1 MTAVRCEGLT
11 KRYRADG
18 VQALRG
24 LDLEVSEGSVFG
36 FLGPNGAGKTTA
48 IRILTGLAQPTSGR
62 AWVAGEP
69 VSRASRKLASLIGC
83 LEQEPRFYPW
93 MTGTELL
100 VFVGELFGA
109 SRLEARRRAGELLDM
124 AGMTKAGKRRIGGY
138 SGGMLQRL
146 GVAAAVAGNPRVLF
160 LDEPCS
166 SLDPIGRKD
175 VLEFVGRLRGR
186 TTVFMSTH
194 VLSDVERV
202 CDTVG
207 IIDQGR
213 AVTVG
218 RTDELA
224 RRYAPPFLELE
235 MGNVAAAEEL
245 ERLLTAAG
253 SVPPRRE
260 GALVRLPADDLP
272 GARKIALTV
281 LAAHDLP
288 LTRMEA
294 RRASLEDVFVRLVA
308 NGAAKGGAS

>member
-1 MTAVRCEGLT
+1 VTAVRCEGLS
-11 KRYRADG
+11 KRYRADS

-24 LDLEVSEGSVFG
+24 LDLEVPEGSVFG
-36 FLGPNGAGKTTA
+36 FLGPNGAGKTTT
-48 IRILTGLAQPTSGR
+48 IRILTGLMQPTSGR

-69 VSRASRKLASLIGC
+69 VSRGSRKLAALIGC

-100 VFVGELFGA
+100 VFVAELFGA
-109 SRLEARRRAGELLDM
+109 TRVEARRRAGELLDM
-124 AGMTKAGKRRIGGY
+124 AGLAKAGKRRIGGY

-146 GVAAAVAGNPRVLF
+146 GVAAAVTGNPRVLF

-194 VLSDVERV
+194 ILSDVERV

-207 IIDQGR
+207 IIDHGR

-218 RTDELA
+218 RTDDLA
-224 RRYAPPFLELE
+224 RRYAPPFLEIE
-235 MGNVAAAEEL
+235 MESSMAAEEL
-245 ERLLTAAG
+245 ERLLRQAG
-253 SVPPRRE
+253 IGHARRD

-272 GARKIALTV
+272 NTRRAAMSV

-308 NGAAKGGAS
+308 DGAAQGGAP